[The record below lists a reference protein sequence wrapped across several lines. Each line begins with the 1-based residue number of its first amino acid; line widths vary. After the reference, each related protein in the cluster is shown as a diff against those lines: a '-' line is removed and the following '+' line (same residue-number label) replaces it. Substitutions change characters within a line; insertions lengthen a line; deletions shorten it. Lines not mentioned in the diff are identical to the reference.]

1 MLILGIVTALIS
13 SLLSGAAIAQWQK
26 RKGMKWDHVVHLPFF
41 LAVIGIICGNI
52 FAIPTVIC
60 GFDGNGGTIAFALFT
75 LGCHSMTIGYINC
88 VIWYDDRGFVARN
101 FFGIRRQCTY
111 AEVEGL
117 RNGKDHWLYFKG
129 HRILIDESAHG
140 GRDFIKAVKRGY
152 SSTHGGRML
161 MASQSYGRR
170 VDPMNGNIEN
180 PWLYFCIWVGMIL
193 LCVFLL
199 VVAVISMT
207 EKPSSVEE
215 LEFYQMTFASW
226 KKDDGELHLSV
237 PGREEAVRI
246 NNYRGYGD
254 LLPAPEE
261 LCGGETF
268 TVGLDGKY
276 IKSLSGADGT
286 VYITPELERQVYHK
300 TQDVACVIIGVFSV
314 FGIVFSIVGID
325 AARRPERYGV
335 KFKRLFYQ
343 DHLWR

>member
-1 MLILGIVTALIS
+1 MLILGIAIAVIS
-13 SLLSGAAIAQWQK
+13 LLLSGAAITQWQK
-26 RKGMKWDHVVHLPFF
+26 RRGMKWDHVVHLPFF

-75 LGCHSMTIGYINC
+75 LGCHCLTIGYLNC
-88 VIWYDDRGFVARN
+88 VIWYDDEGFSARN

-117 RNGKDHWLYFKG
+117 RNGKDHWLYFRG
-129 HRILIDESAHG
+129 HRILIDEMAHG
-140 GRDFIKAVKRGY
+140 GKDFIKTVKRGY
-152 SSTHGGRML
+152 SAAHGGRML
-161 MASQSYGRR
+161 MVSHTYGRKK
-170 VDPMNGNIEN
+170 DPMNGNIEH

-193 LCVFLL
+193 ICVFIL
-199 VVAVISMT
+199 VVMVLSMT
-207 EKPSSVEE
+207 GKPTPIEE
-215 LEFYQMTFASW
+215 LEFYQMTFTSW
-226 KKDDGELHLSV
+226 KKDDGELHLTV

-246 NNYRGYGD
+246 FGYRGYGD

-261 LCGGETF
+261 LCAGETF

-276 IKSLSGADGT
+276 IESLTGADGT

-300 TQDVACVIIGVFSV
+300 TQAVAGVIMGVFSI
-314 FGIVFSIVGID
+314 FGIVFSVVGID
-325 AARRPERYGV
+325 VARRPERYSM

-343 DHLWR
+343 EHLWQ